1 MKSLEIVHLRHLWNA
16 SKWRMMFGKGI
27 AMNGNRRKPNI
38 LKITLLLLLVITLAV
53 IGLFYD
59 SGHRIVTNQVTIES
73 ETLPAAFDGFRIVEL
88 TDLHGAEFGESNAR
102 LVENVRS
109 CNPDLIALTGDFVE
123 NAEQM
128 QVTLTLA
135 RALTGIAP
143 VYYVTGNHE
152 WASGLAEELMAALE
166 SEGVRCMR
174 NQFEILERDGAQMLL
189 IGVEDPNSYADL
201 ETPDRVVS
209 EAQAVYPGLWTLLLA
224 HRNYWV
230 EEYPTLPVD
239 LILCGHSHGG
249 VVRLPFIGGL
259 MNEDRS
265 LFPEYD
271 AGIYDGERFRMFVSA
286 GLGQNRYFPRLLNNP
301 EIACVTLKAVD

>member
-1 MKSLEIVHLRHLWNA
+1 
-16 SKWRMMFGKGI
+16 
-27 AMNGNRRKPNI
+27 MNGNRRKPNT
-38 LKITLLLLLVITLAV
+38 LKITLILVLVITLAV

-59 SGHRIVTNQVTIES
+59 SGHRIVTNEVTIES
-73 ETLPAAFDGFRIVEL
+73 DTLPVSFNGFRIVEL
-88 TDLHGAEFGESNAR
+88 TDLHGAEFGENNAK
-102 LVENVRS
+102 LVEIIRS
-109 CNPDLIALTGDFVE
+109 CKPDLIALTGDFVE
-123 NAEQM
+123 NVEQM
-128 QVTLTLA
+128 RVTLTLA
-135 RALTGIAP
+135 GALTEIAP

-174 NQFEILERDGAQMLL
+174 NQYEVLERNGDALLL

-201 ETPDRVVS
+201 ETPDQVVS
-209 EAQAVYPGLWTLLLA
+209 QAQAADPGLWTLLLA

-230 EEYPTLPVD
+230 EVYPTLPVD

-259 MNEDRS
+259 MSEDRT
-265 LFPEYD
+265 LFPDYD
-271 AGIYDGERFRMFVSA
+271 AGIYDGDRYQMFVSV
-286 GLGQNRYFPRLLNNP
+286 GLGQTRYFPRLLNNP